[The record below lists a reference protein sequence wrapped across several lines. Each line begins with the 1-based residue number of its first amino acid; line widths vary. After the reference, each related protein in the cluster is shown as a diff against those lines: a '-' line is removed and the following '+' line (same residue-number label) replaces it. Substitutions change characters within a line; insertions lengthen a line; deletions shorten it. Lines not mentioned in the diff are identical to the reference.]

1 MIAGEDA
8 PVDLLAVVIRVI
20 IAVPGSSDVAG
31 RPVREESGCD
41 FIFLQAAREKIL
53 IVVPDPL
60 QVLVSE
66 LHSGSRPE
74 LTPMA
79 LALLLPLSRSRCCQ
93 ALELFLGV
101 TQRVQLVWWVDIA

>member
-1 MIAGEDA
+1 MSELLRHSAEVFAQLDVGIVHVRMIAGEDA
-8 PVDLLAVVIRVI
+8 PVDLLAVVVRVI

-31 RPVREESGCD
+31 RPVREESGSD
-41 FIFLQAAREKIL
+41 FIFLQATREKIL

-66 LHSGSRPE
+66 LHSGPRPE

-79 LALLLPLSRSRCCQ
+79 LALLVPISESS
-93 ALELFLGV
+93 
-101 TQRVQLVWWVDIA
+101 